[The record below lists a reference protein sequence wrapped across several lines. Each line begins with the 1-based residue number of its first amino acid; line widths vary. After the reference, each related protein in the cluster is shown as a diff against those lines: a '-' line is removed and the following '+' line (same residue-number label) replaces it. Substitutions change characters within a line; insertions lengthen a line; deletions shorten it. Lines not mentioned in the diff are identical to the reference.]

1 LKELDSQIEDG
12 KIEVDTITDSV
23 NQGRKD
29 FHKESSSYIGKVLRR
44 LGFQFSKK
52 HASKRRY
59 YYDIELLNHLTAEYG
74 LSDTPPDLTS
84 LMSPTS
90 PQIRKNQ
97 LQGDMGDDGDAKK
110 EPASIPSPIQQ
121 PDEPDPTFELL
132 ATQGWCLWQCDALD
146 DEIIALV
153 RDESVKDVPE
163 GYVVY
168 TKAEMEEIGRF
179 KVPQSTIRLVH
190 EAKKRHAA
198 TVQSVIASPSAEGRG
213 NLGGGA
219 CSREALASPS
229 A

>member
-97 LQGDMGDDGDAKK
+97 LQGDMGDDGDIKT
-110 EPASIPSPIQQ
+110 EPVSIPSPIQQ

-132 ATQGWCLWQCDALD
+132 AAQGWCLWQCSALD

-153 RDESVKDVPE
+153 RDASVKGVPE

-190 EAKKRHAA
+190 EAKKRTSA
-198 TVQSVIASPSAEGRG
+198 TVTSVESNHKENSHENLESRSRTAE
-213 NLGGGA
+213 L
-219 CSREALASPS
+219 
-229 A
+229 